1 MQNFVEAD
9 PRKNQ
14 LTVNLEHSKMTTGD
28 GTEYPF
34 EIDPSDQQKLL
45 RGIDAIE
52 LTLENINLIKEF
64 EHKDKKLR
72 PWVYF

>member
-1 MQNFVEAD
+1 
-9 PRKNQ
+9 
-14 LTVNLEHSKMTTGD
+14 MTTGD

-52 LTLENINLIKEF
+52 LTLENINLIEAF